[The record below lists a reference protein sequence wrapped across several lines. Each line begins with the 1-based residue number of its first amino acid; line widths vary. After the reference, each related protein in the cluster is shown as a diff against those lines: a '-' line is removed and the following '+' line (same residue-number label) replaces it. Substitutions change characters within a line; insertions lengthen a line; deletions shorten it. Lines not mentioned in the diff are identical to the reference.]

1 MKVLHFYKTAFPDSL
16 GGIEQVMHQLAS
28 GGSALGVESKVL
40 ALSQQVG
47 KTSISGYELHRA
59 KKNFSIASMAF
70 SFSAFSHFAKLA
82 RQADVVHYHFPWPFM
97 DAVHFLMRIKKP
109 TVVTYH
115 SDIIRQKK
123 LLKLYAP
130 LMRKF
135 LASVDRIV
143 ATSPNYLATSE
154 VLNQFKEKVSVIPI
168 GLDKNLYPQATPN
181 GLSYWKNKIGAK
193 FFLFVGVLRY
203 YKGLHIL
210 LDAAKGLDYPIVIAG
225 AGPIEAE
232 LKAQA
237 TRLGLKNIHFIG
249 KVSDE
254 DKVTLLT
261 LCYGVVFPSHLR
273 SEAFGISLLEGAM
286 FGKPMISSEI
296 GTGTTFINIKDETG
310 LVIPP
315 NDSNALRN
323 AMQYLWENEDTAKL
337 MGQRAEQRYWN
348 YFTAQEMVSSYVKLY
363 QSVIDN
369 FRM

>member
-1 MKVLHFYKTAFPDSL
+1 
-16 GGIEQVMHQLAS
+16 
-28 GGSALGVESKVL
+28 
-40 ALSQQVG
+40 
-47 KTSISGYELHRA
+47 
-59 KKNFSIASMAF
+59 
-70 SFSAFSHFAKLA
+70 
-82 RQADVVHYHFPWPFM
+82 
-97 DAVHFLMRIKKP
+97 
-109 TVVTYH
+109 
-115 SDIIRQKK
+115 
-123 LLKLYAP
+123 
-130 LMRKF
+130 
-135 LASVDRIV
+135 
-143 ATSPNYLATSE
+143 
-154 VLNQFKEKVSVIPI
+154 
-168 GLDKNLYPQATPN
+168 
-181 GLSYWKNKIGAK
+181 
-193 FFLFVGVLRY
+193 LRY